1 MACACCGGELT
12 PDKIQCPHCGHH
24 VSEVKVLSQKERDNF
39 HGVTLGEENFS
50 EAEREFSQQQRHER
64 IYVRQVSFGGGV
76 LSRLMLGALLAFLAL
91 LVLLFLRRCRL
102 SCWFYRLLERF
113 FITFSEEDNRK
124 KWAC

>member
-91 LVLLFLRRCRL
+91 LVLLFFAALPIILLVLSVVGTVFYYFFRRR
-102 SCWFYRLLERF
+102 
-113 FITFSEEDNRK
+113 
-124 KWAC
+124 